1 MDLRVLAEQSRARE
15 EGQEHSLTVCT
26 EQLGGMGGRVRLRA
40 DRPALIVSS
49 TSWTPDE
56 DFQILLDAAQQY
68 DAEVWQPFNIFLTN
82 LATLHAHGSAARN
95 LLDMYHLVIC
105 SISALMHCVR
115 DTSLW

>member
-15 EGQEHSLTVCT
+15 EEHSLTVCT
-26 EQLGGMGGRVRLRA
+26 ERLGGADGRVRLRA

-68 DAEVWQPFNIFLTN
+68 DAQVRHQILCK
-82 LATLHAHGSAARN
+82 S
-95 LLDMYHLVIC
+95 V
-105 SISALMHCVR
+105 ISASEVQGVLRAAGQPSSCRIRTRSH
-115 DTSLW
+115 